1 VWYTI
6 EDKVMKELEITLAMY
21 DYEHYVEAFKETAHS
36 VSDGLKLVS
45 ERYRKYAEEN
55 ECSEEHTSFVVEICQ
70 PDVGRF
76 SFEVKDY
83 RDIQEAYLNAIKTFI
98 LGLVKE

>member
-1 VWYTI
+1 
-6 EDKVMKELEITLAMY
+6 MKELEITLALY
-21 DYEHYVEAFKETAHS
+21 DYDHYVESLKETAYS
-36 VSDGLKLVS
+36 VSEGLKLVS
-45 ERYRKYAEEN
+45 EAYRKYAEEY

-83 RDIQEAYLNAIKTFI
+83 KDIQKAYSNAIKTFMTRI
-98 LGLVKE
+98 DESMFLA